1 QEPPRRR
8 QAAPVRRNVF
18 DQGPARRRRRRDRRH
33 LPPALANARQGRR
46 AVGLVHRLRQGRFSQ
61 GRAGQEGRQVM
72 KTLLISGAAAL
83 LLAACGEYPQTIVYK
98 QGEYHGKADAR
109 PYDAAP
115 WNGDKAAWE

>member
-1 QEPPRRR
+1 
-8 QAAPVRRNVF
+8 
-18 DQGPARRRRRRDRRH
+18 
-33 LPPALANARQGRR
+33 
-46 AVGLVHRLRQGRFSQ
+46 
-61 GRAGQEGRQVM
+61 M

-115 WNGDKAAWE
+115 WNGDKAAWENDIRTRGQNQNEYKRTN